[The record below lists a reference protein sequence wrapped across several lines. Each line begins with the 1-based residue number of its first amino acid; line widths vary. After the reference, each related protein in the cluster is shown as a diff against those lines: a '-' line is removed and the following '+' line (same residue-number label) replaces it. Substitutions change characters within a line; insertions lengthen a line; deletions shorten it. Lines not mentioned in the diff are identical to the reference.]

1 MDTFVTLE
9 RHALGGFGFSVIG
22 GVDTPLP
29 PMVCAVVQNG
39 AAHLSGKVRAGDVI
53 LEVNGK
59 PITQLTTSEV
69 VQCIKDSTDELF
81 LRLRE
86 DTGARQRAK
95 PYLRTFT
102 VADPK
107 VQLYQA
113 KLHRTASAPLG
124 PQRIS
129 CSDYQKQR
137 HGKNRSQLNAS
148 QSMRRT
154 IGSKSE
160 DTCLSSGQSGKGYI
174 HGTDGQY
181 SPTET
186 DESYRLMTYFPIDG
200 RPPKTVEKLPVVKR
214 DRNSFPENK
223 IGSSSSS
230 ISSHLSAQS
239 FPHSCPY
246 CGGTSLLASSPG
258 LHREGGTPQ
267 SPTRIKCRKCGKNL
281 QLSSSGTS
289 LPERPYTSHHQGH
302 APSRLKPS
310 TSLPPHAS
318 SSHGHERILLQSG
331 SLDDHRT
338 GNGSIVPPR
347 VEDYDGPLS
356 SDSLIGKPR
365 WVEHESPRTLAF
377 RLFSLDGFT
386 KDQVAPQLYKNT
398 TFGKTVAVEYLKLFN
413 FSGLSIVEALRVF
426 TKAFLLIGETQE
438 RERILIPFSN
448 RYYQC
453 NTPDYGS
460 ADAVHTL
467 VCAVLLLNTDHHGEN
482 IGKKMTLS
490 QFLENMAGLCDGHD
504 FPKDLL
510 KSIYQEIRTN
520 PLEWSGIKPSDTPP
534 TPKTPRSAN
543 GIRASPG
550 NPYLEIQVDEKDKLF
565 KEGLLYR
572 KVTMESEGKKTS
584 AWKRKWIPFHATLKG
599 MVLFL
604 HKPDEINSVEDRRH
618 CLGVHHSLASRA
630 TDYKKRPFVFKFVT
644 ADWREFL
651 FQARG
656 RTDMSEW
663 IAAINQVAATFSAPP
678 LPPPIG
684 SCKRFQRPLLPFS
697 KTKLPLPKQ
706 LESHESK
713 ASQCQEELIDCL
725 KEEPRDGT
733 TREMQEWQ
741 EKRDYLDYE
750 YKRYMAYV
758 NVLRGSKLES
768 KKRDKPKGD
777 PRSDPRTHSSDW

>member
-1 MDTFVTLE
+1 
-9 RHALGGFGFSVIG
+9 
-22 GVDTPLP
+22 
-29 PMVCAVVQNG
+29 
-39 AAHLSGKVRAGDVI
+39 
-53 LEVNGK
+53 
-59 PITQLTTSEV
+59 
-69 VQCIKDSTDELF
+69 
-81 LRLRE
+81 
-86 DTGARQRAK
+86 
-95 PYLRTFT
+95 
-102 VADPK
+102 
-107 VQLYQA
+107 
-113 KLHRTASAPLG
+113 
-124 PQRIS
+124 
-129 CSDYQKQR
+129 
-137 HGKNRSQLNAS
+137 
-148 QSMRRT
+148 
-154 IGSKSE
+154 
-160 DTCLSSGQSGKGYI
+160 
-174 HGTDGQY
+174 
-181 SPTET
+181 
-186 DESYRLMTYFPIDG
+186 
-200 RPPKTVEKLPVVKR
+200 
-214 DRNSFPENK
+214 
-223 IGSSSSS
+223 
-230 ISSHLSAQS
+230 
-239 FPHSCPY
+239 
-246 CGGTSLLASSPG
+246 
-258 LHREGGTPQ
+258 
-267 SPTRIKCRKCGKNL
+267 
-281 QLSSSGTS
+281 
-289 LPERPYTSHHQGH
+289 
-302 APSRLKPS
+302 
-310 TSLPPHAS
+310 
-318 SSHGHERILLQSG
+318 
-331 SLDDHRT
+331 
-338 GNGSIVPPR
+338 
-347 VEDYDGPLS
+347 
-356 SDSLIGKPR
+356 PR

-520 PLEWSGIKPSDTPP
+520 PLEWSGIETAWSPP
-534 TPKTPRSAN
+534 VILHFCTLSFQ
-543 GIRASPG
+543 
-550 NPYLEIQVDEKDKLF
+550 IQVDEKDKLF

-604 HKPDEINSVEDRRH
+604 HKVLYPDKINSVEDRRH

-697 KTKLPLPKQ
+697 KTKLPLV
-706 LESHESK
+706 SK
-713 ASQCQEELIDCL
+713 
-725 KEEPRDGT
+725 
-733 TREMQEWQ
+733 
-741 EKRDYLDYE
+741 
-750 YKRYMAYV
+750 
-758 NVLRGSKLES
+758 
-768 KKRDKPKGD
+768 
-777 PRSDPRTHSSDW
+777 